1 MKAFALACMTAWVA
15 SCGGSKP
22 LSADGGTNTRRD
34 GSVETVVDAGR
45 DQRAVSDAPVDRASG
60 VGGGGGAGGSAGT
73 RGASSPDGSSDRPV
87 GSAGSDG
94 GAHPVNGDAASDAGG
109 PDRTPGDAATTDG
122 GRPSI
127 GCGSAGLFDT
137 GTSPLVNAFVTPDG
151 IIVVRANSI
160 ALLGRDRSVKQ
171 MVTTLAPIS
180 TAAFDGQTLATADT
194 ANLNVYTTALV
205 PQGTVPLRDACFDSF
220 IAPGGVFVCQNNRPA
235 ALTFTTFDVR
245 GRRFLKQASDNF
257 TSAGQVM
264 EQAPG
269 TPYFALQLQSS
280 PSIFVLWAADPDGT
294 VRELGGVQAGDVLNT
309 AFGFGGAPPS
319 HLILP
324 TGTLLRMLGPMCDGT
339 ATTGQSGCLQP
350 DGTIGT
356 LQTRDRFIALDSD
369 GSGDLIGLVSHTGS
383 SDAFDTAPCPAGC
396 TLQKIDFP
404 ARTVIATQEHVLTV
418 RTMLFLRDDP
428 TCKMAVVGYQQ
439 PATSATPPTFPYRV
453 DLLDY

>member
-1 MKAFALACMTAWVA
+1 
-15 SCGGSKP
+15 
-22 LSADGGTNTRRD
+22 
-34 GSVETVVDAGR
+34 
-45 DQRAVSDAPVDRASG
+45 

-73 RGASSPDGSSDRPV
+73 HGATSPDGSSDRPV

-94 GAHPVNGDAASDAGG
+94 GADSAKRDASSDSGG
-109 PDRTPGDAATTDG
+109 PDRAPGDAATTDG
-122 GRPSI
+122 GRPSN
-127 GCGSAGLFDT
+127 GCASAGLLDT

-180 TAAFDGQTLATADT
+180 TASFDGQTLATADT
-194 ANLNVYTTALV
+194 ANLNVYTAALV

-235 ALTFTTFDVR
+235 ALTFTTFDVQ
-245 GRRFLKQASDNF
+245 GLRFLKQGGDSF

-294 VRELGGVQAGDVLNT
+294 VRELGGVEAGDVLNK

-319 HLILP
+319 DLILP
-324 TGTLLRMLGPMCDGT
+324 TGTLLRMLARRAMGWPRPASPAACSPTAPSEPFRPATVSSPST
-339 ATTGQSGCLQP
+339 ATAAET
-350 DGTIGT
+350 
-356 LQTRDRFIALDSD
+356 
-369 GSGDLIGLVSHTGS
+369 
-383 SDAFDTAPCPAGC
+383 
-396 TLQKIDFP
+396 
-404 ARTVIATQEHVLTV
+404 
-418 RTMLFLRDDP
+418 
-428 TCKMAVVGYQQ
+428 
-439 PATSATPPTFPYRV
+439 
-453 DLLDY
+453 